1 MIQTKIGVDI
11 VKEKIKVVELT
22 LEDGSKMLCRAG
34 EGAVLRLWDLYPV
47 VSTKQTGEEQE
58 ICGIVLCPEHKLS
71 K

>member
-1 MIQTKIGVDI
+1 MTPMKIGVDI

-58 ICGIVLCPEHKLS
+58 ICGIVL
-71 K
+71 

>member
-22 LEDGSKMLCRAG
+22 LEDGAKMLCRAG

-58 ICGIVLCPEHKLS
+58 ICGIVL
-71 K
+71 

>member
-1 MIQTKIGVDI
+1 MIENKWKCLLAHTKIGVDI

-58 ICGIVLCPEHKLS
+58 HILRS
-71 K
+71 

>member
-1 MIQTKIGVDI
+1 MES

-58 ICGIVLCPEHKLS
+58 ICGIVL
-71 K
+71 

>member
-1 MIQTKIGVDI
+1 MTHTKIGVDI

-34 EGAVLRLWDLYPV
+34 EGAVLWLWDLYPV

-58 ICGIVLCPEHKLS
+58 ICGIVL
-71 K
+71 

>member
-1 MIQTKIGVDI
+1 MES

-47 VSTKQTGEEQE
+47 VSARKTVEEQ
-58 ICGIVLCPEHKLS
+58 
-71 K
+71 

>member
-34 EGAVLRLWDLYPV
+34 EGAVLRLWYLYPV

-58 ICGIVLCPEHKLS
+58 ICGIVL
-71 K
+71 